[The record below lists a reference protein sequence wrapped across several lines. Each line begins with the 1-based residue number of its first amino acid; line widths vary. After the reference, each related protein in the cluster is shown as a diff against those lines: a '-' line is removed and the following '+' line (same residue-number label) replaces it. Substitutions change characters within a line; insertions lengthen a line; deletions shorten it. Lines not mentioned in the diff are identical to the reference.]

1 MSLLRV
7 QGLSVAAGNR
17 PLVHGVSF
25 DLAPGERLG
34 LVGESGSGKSL
45 TAMASVGLLAPGLR
59 AEGSVLLDGQQVIG
73 QPDRA
78 LVPLRGAVAAVVFQ
92 DPTAALDPLMRLG
105 DQLAAPIRRRARREG
120 RDLSA
125 AALRDEQTAW
135 LDRVAIPDPARILQ
149 AWPHQVS
156 GGQRQRVAIAMALA
170 CGPRLLIADEPTT
183 ALDVSTQA
191 EVLSLLDQLVRD
203 EGLALLFISHDL
215 PVVSRIADRV
225 LVMRQGVVVE
235 EGPATRVF
243 TAPIHDY
250 TQSLVAAAR
259 RLQAALDGATPTPQV
274 AP

>member
-17 PLVHGVSF
+17 SLVHGVSF
-25 DLAPGERLG
+25 NLAPGERLG

-120 RDLSA
+120 RNLSA

-243 TAPIHDY
+243 TAPTHDY

-259 RLQAALDGATPTPQV
+259 RLQAALHGATPTPQA